1 MPEAGS
7 SQQLISIDT
16 IRDDT
21 IVLKDGGLRAVV
33 EAEGINFELKSEEE
47 QNGIIN
53 SFQEFLTSLDFSLQL
68 MVYSRR
74 INIDDYIKKIQ
85 ALSATEKNE
94 LIKNNIFEYT
104 NYLYSFLQEYNVM
117 NKRFLIVVAYYPNLI
132 KTSNLP
138 GMPQQDQNIGINTSS
153 EEEFQRSRSQL
164 ETRVNVIT
172 NSLLRT
178 GIQTKVLNTEEL
190 VDLFY
195 NLYNPMENEEKRY
208 LS

>member
-138 GMPQQDQNIGINTSS
+138 GMPQQDQNVGINTSS
-153 EEEFQRSRSQL
+153 EEEFQRGKSQL